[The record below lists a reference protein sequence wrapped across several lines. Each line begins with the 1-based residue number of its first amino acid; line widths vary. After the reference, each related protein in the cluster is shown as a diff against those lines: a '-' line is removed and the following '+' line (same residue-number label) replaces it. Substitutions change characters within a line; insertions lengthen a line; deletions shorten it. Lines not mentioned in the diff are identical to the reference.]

1 MPLTRSD
8 PADAAR
14 VPAGVPGEDVL
25 LEAVDL
31 GKVFGGLAAL
41 SGVSF
46 GVRPGEIV
54 GIIGPNGAGKTTL
67 FDLLGGFLPPTSGRI
82 RFRGAPTAGLRPDTL
97 CRLGMARTFQV
108 ARPFPG
114 MTVFENVMAAAVF
127 GKAPRP
133 PAREARRAVE
143 EILAATGLSSASA
156 LSARALNPPQLK
168 RLELARALATR
179 PALLL
184 LDEALAGLNP
194 REVEDAL
201 PLVRSLSADRKIAI
215 LVIEHNIR
223 AVMGLCHRVLVLD
236 FGRLIFDGTPED
248 AAADPEVVRAYL
260 GERGDA

>member
-1 MPLTRSD
+1 MTGSS
-8 PADAAR
+8 PAEAAR
-14 VPAGVPGEDVL
+14 IPAGAATGEVL
-25 LEAVDL
+25 LEAIELSKD
-31 GKVFGGLAAL
+31 FGGLAAL
-41 SGVSF
+41 SRVSF

-67 FDLLGGFLPPTSGRI
+67 FDLVSGFLPPTSGRI
-82 RFRGAPTAGLRPDTL
+82 LFRGAPTGGMRPDRL

-108 ARPFPG
+108 ARPFPL

-127 GKAPRP
+127 GKTSAP
-133 PAREARRAVE
+133 PAGEARRIVE
-143 EILAATGLSSASA
+143 EALAATA
-156 LSARALNPPQLK
+156 LSAAAGLPARALTPAQGK

-201 PLVRSLSADRKIAI
+201 PLVRSLAADRKITV
-215 LVIEHNIR
+215 LLIEHNIR
-223 AVMGLCHRVLVLD
+223 AVTGLCHRVLVLD

-248 AAADPEVVRAYL
+248 AARDADVVRAYL
-260 GERGDA
+260 GDRGDA

>member
-1 MPLTRSD
+1 MPASAPAAGLILEVKGLTR
-8 PADAAR
+8 A
-14 VPAGVPGEDVL
+14 
-25 LEAVDL
+25 
-31 GKVFGGLAAL
+31 FGGLEAL
-41 SGVSF
+41 SEVCF

-67 FDLLGGFLPPTSGRI
+67 FNLLCGLLPPTAGMI
-82 RFRGAPTAGLRPDTL
+82 RFRGASTAGVRPDRL

-108 ARPFPG
+108 ARPFLR

-127 GKAPRP
+127 GKDERP
-133 PAREARRAVE
+133 SAGEIRREVAEV
-143 EILAATGLSSASA
+143 LAATGLTASA
-156 LSARALNPPQLK
+156 GLSAGELNPPQRK

-201 PLVRSLSADRKIAI
+201 PLVRSLSVDRKITI
-215 LVIEHNIR
+215 LLIEHNIR
-223 AVMGLCHRVLVLD
+223 AVMGLSHRVLVLD
-236 FGRLIFDGTPED
+236 FGRLIFDGAPED
-248 AAADPEVVRAYL
+248 AAGDRDVVRAYL